1 VDIKLIALDLDGTL
15 LTEDKQL
22 SERNKK
28 ALEACIEKGIYIVPC
43 TGRTFEG
50 IPAAVRQV
58 KGIQYAILTNGA
70 QIQNAATGEVIERR
84 ALDWQR
90 AVQIIDKISG
100 CTLMYDA
107 YADGRGKADRRFLD
121 TLEYYEI
128 RPEICELIR
137 RTREPLPS
145 LRDYLNETHPALDKM
160 NIYFKGYDR
169 ETKRQVREALSEL
182 EGIAVTSSM
191 PSNLEINGEG
201 ASKGNAILL
210 LARYLGLSPSQTM
223 AFGDGENDLSMMELA
238 GIGVAMDNGNP
249 ALKKKADFI
258 ARSNEEDGVARVI
271 EKLIL

>member
-1 VDIKLIALDLDGTL
+1 
-15 LTEDKQL
+15 
-22 SERNKK
+22 
-28 ALEACIEKGIYIVPC
+28 
-43 TGRTFEG
+43 
-50 IPAAVRQV
+50 
-58 KGIQYAILTNGA
+58 
-70 QIQNAATGEVIERR
+70 
-84 ALDWQR
+84 
-90 AVQIIDKISG
+90 
-100 CTLMYDA
+100 
-107 YADGRGKADRRFLD
+107 
-121 TLEYYEI
+121 
-128 RPEICELIR
+128 
-137 RTREPLPS
+137 
-145 LRDYLNETHPALDKM
+145 M

-191 PSNLEINGEG
+191 PNNLEINGEG

-210 LARYLGLSPSQTM
+210 LARYLGLFPSQTM